1 MKKMALSVAACALLL
16 LASEAEAQSVVR
28 SGVIHFQGSIVESS
42 YEIAPASEM
51 STGASV
57 KLIEVEP
64 GVVIAVNMAS
74 RGAGG
79 SEPLFSTAFEALK
92 NEPLASDNVLASK
105 RGVLTISYR

>member
-1 MKKMALSVAACALLL
+1 MKKMALSVAACALVL
-16 LASEAEAQSVVR
+16 LAGEAEAQSVVR
-28 SGVIHFQGSIVESS
+28 SGVIHFQGAIVESS

>member
-1 MKKMALSVAACALLL
+1 MKKMALSCAACALML

-28 SGVIHFQGSIVESS
+28 SGMIHFQGAIVESS

-92 NEPLASDNVLASK
+92 NEPLASDNVSAGK

>member
-16 LASEAEAQSVVR
+16 LANEAEAQSVVR
-28 SGVIHFQGSIVESS
+28 SGVIHFQGSVESS

-92 NEPLASDNVLASK
+92 NEPLASDNVSASK

>member
-28 SGVIHFQGSIVESS
+28 SGMIHFQGAIVESS

-51 STGASV
+51 GTDESI

>member
-1 MKKMALSVAACALLL
+1 MKKMALSVAACALVL
-16 LASEAEAQSVVR
+16 LAGEAEAQSVVR
-28 SGVIHFQGSIVESS
+28 SGVIHFQGAIVESS

-51 STGASV
+51 STGESV

-79 SEPLFSTAFEALK
+79 SEPLFFTAFEALK
-92 NEPLASDNVLASK
+92 NEPAASDNVSAGK

>member
-16 LASEAEAQSVVR
+16 LANEAEAQSVVR
-28 SGVIHFQGSIVESS
+28 SGVIHFQGAIVESS

-92 NEPLASDNVLASK
+92 NEPLASDNVSASK

>member
-1 MKKMALSVAACALLL
+1 MKNLALGFTACTIFLI
-16 LASEAEAQSVVR
+16 SNEGYAQPTS

-92 NEPLASDNVLASK
+92 NEPLASDNVSASK

>member
-1 MKKMALSVAACALLL
+1 MKKRALSVAACALVL
-16 LASEAEAQSVVR
+16 LAGEAEAQPVVR
-28 SGVIHFQGSIVESS
+28 SGVIHFQGAIVESS

-51 STGASV
+51 STGESV

-92 NEPLASDNVLASK
+92 NEPLASDSVSASK

>member
-1 MKKMALSVAACALLL
+1 MKKMALSCAACALML

-28 SGVIHFQGSIVESS
+28 SGVIHFQGAIVESS
-42 YEIAPASEM
+42 YEIATVSEM
-51 STGASV
+51 GTAESV

-64 GVVIAVNMAS
+64 GVVIAVNMTS

-92 NEPLASDNVLASK
+92 NEPSARDNVSASK